1 MEKEYELLSKINEE
15 QKEQINKLE
24 KELYESKEIINK
36 LNSRIKELESK
47 LKIKEN
53 NTIYSNNYNL
63 TLLKEQIKQKDE
75 EINRLKNICNENRKF
90 VSLDQMTCI
99 YFTSTD
105 QKVHLPIPCIKTD
118 IFAEV
123 EEKLY
128 KEFPEYRETNNTFIV
143 NGRQILRFKT
153 VEENKI
159 KNNTPVLLVVP
170 T

>member
-1 MEKEYELLSKINEE
+1 MKNEYETLSKTNEK

-36 LNSRIKELESK
+36 LKSRINELESE

-53 NTIYSNNYNL
+53 NSIYSNNNNL
-63 TLLKEQIKQKDE
+63 QSLTEQIKQKDE
-75 EINRLKNICNENRKF
+75 EINRLKNICKENRKF
-90 VSLDQMTCI
+90 IPLDQMTCI
-99 YFTSTD
+99 YFTSID

-128 KEFPEYRETNNTFIV
+128 KEFPEYRETNNTFIA
-143 NGRQILRFKT
+143 N
-153 VEENKI
+153 
-159 KNNTPVLLVVP
+159 
-170 T
+170 

>member
-1 MEKEYELLSKINEE
+1 
-15 QKEQINKLE
+15 
-24 KELYESKEIINK
+24 
-36 LNSRIKELESK
+36 
-47 LKIKEN
+47 
-53 NTIYSNNYNL
+53 
-63 TLLKEQIKQKDE
+63 
-75 EINRLKNICNENRKF
+75 
-90 VSLDQMTCI
+90 MTCI

-105 QKVHLPIPCIKTD
+105 QKVHLPIPFIKTD